1 MNMVCGAARTKKS
14 VTSPDSRSLHR
25 SVCAHDW
32 PSPPKRTC
40 QTGVVPATQTSTIT
54 DPGEFVTRFIENIEQ
69 FHFSDA
75 MAMVADEY
83 GTVVGLVT
91 LEDCL
96 EELVGEI
103 VDEHDEEHAVI
114 QAVGNGEFLVA
125 GSLPI
130 SKVNDELELALPE
143 KEYDTLGGF
152 IFGDLGKVPSVGD
165 FVEWNGWRFTVD
177 TLDGRR
183 IQRVRVTNV
192 SV

>member
-1 MNMVCGAARTKKS
+1 
-14 VTSPDSRSLHR
+14 
-25 SVCAHDW
+25 
-32 PSPPKRTC
+32 
-40 QTGVVPATQTSTIT
+40 
-54 DPGEFVTRFIENIEQ
+54 
-69 FHFSDA
+69 
-75 MAMVADEY
+75 
-83 GTVVGLVT
+83 
-91 LEDCL
+91 
-96 EELVGEI
+96 
-103 VDEHDEEHAVI
+103 I

-130 SKVNDELELALPE
+130 TKVNDELELALPE

-152 IFGDLGKVPSVGD
+152 IFGELGKVPSVGD

>member
-1 MNMVCGAARTKKS
+1 MHQMDVIPETKLVAEIMRTMQANKY
-14 VTSPDSRSLHR
+14 H
-25 SVCAHDW
+25 
-32 PSPPKRTC
+32 
-40 QTGVVPATQTSTIT
+40 
-54 DPGEFVTRFIENIEQ
+54 
-69 FHFSDA
+69 

-83 GTVVGLVT
+83 GTIVGLVT

-103 VDEHDEEHAVI
+103 VDEHDEELAVI

-152 IFGDLGKVPSVGD
+152 IFGELGKVPSVGD
-165 FVEWNGWRFTVD
+165 SVEWNGWRFSVD

-192 SV
+192 VV